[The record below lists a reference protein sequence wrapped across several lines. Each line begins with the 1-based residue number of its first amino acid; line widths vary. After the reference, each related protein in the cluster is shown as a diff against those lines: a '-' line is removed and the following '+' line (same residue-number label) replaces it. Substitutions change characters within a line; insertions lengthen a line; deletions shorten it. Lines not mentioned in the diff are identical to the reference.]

1 MSESKILFN
10 VTIQVETQVT
20 EEWLQWMKNKHIPDV
35 MATGMF
41 ESYQINRVI
50 KDEEGGITYAVQY
63 VCQDMKTLHQY
74 QIKYAQ
80 KLQAEHTQ
88 RYQGK
93 FVAFRT
99 LMEILDQG
107 HTEQG

>member
-1 MSESKILFN
+1 MSESKIIYN
-10 VTIQVETQVT
+10 VTIKLDHQVT
-20 EEWLQWMKNKHIPDV
+20 EEWLQWMKSVHIPDV

-41 ESYQINRVI
+41 ERYQINRII
-50 KDEEGGITYAVQY
+50 KDEPDGITYAIQY
-63 VCQDMKTLHQY
+63 VCADMKTLHQY
-74 QIKYAQ
+74 QVKYAQ

-107 HTEQG
+107 

>member
-1 MSESKILFN
+1 MSESKILYN
-10 VTIQVETQVT
+10 VTIKLDTQIT
-20 EEWLQWMKNKHIPDV
+20 EDWLQWMKTVHIPDV

-41 ESYQINRVI
+41 ESFQINRII
-50 KDEEGGITYAVQY
+50 KGDEEGVTYAIQY
-63 VCQDMKTLHQY
+63 ICPDMKTLHQY
-74 QIKYAQ
+74 QVKHAQ

-107 HTEQG
+107 

>member
-1 MSESKILFN
+1 MSASKIVYN
-10 VTIQVETQVT
+10 VTIQVEKDTS
-20 EEWLQWMKNKHIPDV
+20 EEWLEWMKAEHIPDV

-41 ESYQINRVI
+41 LSYQINRVI
-50 KDEEGGITYAVQY
+50 KEDEGGITYAVQY
-63 VCQDMKTLHQY
+63 ICQDMKTLHQY
-74 QIKYAQ
+74 QIKHAQ
-80 KLQAEHTQ
+80 KLQAEHTN

-107 HTEQG
+107 